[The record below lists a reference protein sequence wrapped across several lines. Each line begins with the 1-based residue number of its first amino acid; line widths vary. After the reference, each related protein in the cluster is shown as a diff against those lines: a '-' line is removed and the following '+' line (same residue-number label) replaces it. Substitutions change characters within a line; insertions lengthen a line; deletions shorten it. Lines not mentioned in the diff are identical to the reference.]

1 MWSLLSF
8 DQFHTFMMSTSNY
21 LTSRAGSADGFVVDR
36 PILLTSVLGRFVRK
50 CRLEYVKLDFEGA
63 GFLWSLFEVLRTP
76 NSKSSKRKNV
86 ALDFQ
91 SIDGILG
98 PKISQNASMSCL
110 ILLLIA
116 ISLHFGG

>member
-63 GFLWSLFEVLRTP
+63 GLLWSLFEVLRTP
-76 NSKSSKRKNV
+76 NSKSSKGKIV
-86 ALDFQ
+86 ALDSQ
-91 SIDGILG
+91 GIDGNLG
-98 PKISQNASMSCL
+98 PKISENASTSCL

-116 ISLHFGG
+116 ISLLFGG